1 MSLANLA
8 ISDKS
13 GGERLLLKY
22 TKKDITSTT
31 TTAGQLL
38 CSHLFPVQENCNN
51 NDQRY

>member
-1 MSLANLA
+1 MA

-22 TKKDITSTT
+22 TQKGITSSTTKTT

-38 CSHLFPVQENCNN
+38 
-51 NDQRY
+51 